1 MAIKEIEQN
10 TDYLADDISR
20 LEQEKTI
27 LEQAIDEMFA
37 AVRDLDSTWEGP
49 AKAAFVNQ
57 FQVDYNRCKE
67 MNNRLASLIEKLETA
82 RNEYD
87 KCENEVGDIVRS
99 IRI

>member
-1 MAIKEIEQN
+1 
-10 TDYLADDISR
+10 
-20 LEQEKTI
+20 
-27 LEQAIDEMFA
+27 
-37 AVRDLDSTWEGP
+37 
-49 AKAAFVNQ
+49 
-57 FQVDYNRCKE
+57 